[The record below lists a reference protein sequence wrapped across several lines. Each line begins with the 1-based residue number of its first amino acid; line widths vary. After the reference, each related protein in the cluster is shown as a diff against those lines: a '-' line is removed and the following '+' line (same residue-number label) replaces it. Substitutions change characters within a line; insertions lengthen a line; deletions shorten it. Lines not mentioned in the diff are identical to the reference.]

1 LTTLEFLMQRL
12 SHLAVAAAAITLMSL
27 PTTASFG
34 QNAQGTGTDTITAP
48 PPATTPASPPATAA
62 PAATTTTPAAT
73 PPADATPEAK
83 PSGDTPP
90 AKTTEPTPKAKKKSV
105 SKASR
110 QEIDRSID
118 NGTVPSRYRKSVPKE
133 YQQYIPFEK

>member
-12 SHLAVAAAAITLMSL
+12 AHLAVAAAAITVMSL
-27 PTTASFG
+27 PTTALFG
-34 QNAQGTGTDTITAP
+34 QNAQNTGTDTITAP
-48 PPATTPASPPATAA
+48 PPAPAATTAA
-62 PAATTTTPAAT
+62 PAATTTTP
-73 PPADATPEAK
+73 PADPTPEAK
-83 PSGDTPP
+83 PSGDAPP
-90 AKTTEPTPKAKKKSV
+90 PTKTTEPTTKPKKKSA
-105 SKASR
+105 SKATR